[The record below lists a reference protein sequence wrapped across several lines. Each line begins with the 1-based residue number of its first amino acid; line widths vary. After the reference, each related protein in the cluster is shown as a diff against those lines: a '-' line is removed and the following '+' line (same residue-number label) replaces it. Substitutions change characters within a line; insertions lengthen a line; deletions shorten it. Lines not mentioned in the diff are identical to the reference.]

1 MVKKFKYIEEY
12 TVHLSYT
19 DFRYSAK
26 TLFITRK
33 LDGFSAGSRK

>member
-12 TVHLSYT
+12 TVRLRYT